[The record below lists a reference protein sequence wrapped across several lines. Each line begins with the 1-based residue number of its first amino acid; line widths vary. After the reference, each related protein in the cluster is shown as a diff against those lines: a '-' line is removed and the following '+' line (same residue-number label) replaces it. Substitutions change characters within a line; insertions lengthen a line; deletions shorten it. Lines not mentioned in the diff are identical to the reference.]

1 MQSLTQIIGVLKPG
15 EVRLIRNYYKVQS
28 NGEVQKRLTL
38 FDLIRSGKVGSDQEA
53 AAAIYDSAPSS
64 AYSHLKA
71 RLQKDILSLLL
82 LQEGSKRYETKYA
95 QAIFDCRRMI
105 IEGQMLI
112 ERGAYNMG
120 VEVLTKA
127 AALADKYEFYLE
139 DVTINDILR
148 THLGVKKGIKAYNK
162 YDKEIRQKVEKM
174 EKLLQAKDYY
184 HRMLVPNLFQK
195 NREQHYSDF
204 SKEALETLEAYYK
217 QTKSANIGYFYYY
230 ISIYYHQIHKNM
242 DAALQS
248 AQNFLKLIE
257 KHPAIH
263 SSSRVASANFQIA
276 VNMAYMQRY
285 KEAMRYAEVASNK
298 FVKGLINELAALE
311 MLFYAALH
319 NGDFAMCQQ
328 VLNRARAHPKIHVNK
343 QYPAKWDYYEANLL
357 FCMGKYEEASA
368 KLIGYSELLKDK
380 AGWLLGHK
388 MLELMCMFMQDELD
402 LMDFRTE
409 SLRKLL
415 QRQKGENV
423 QRSKAMMKVLETY
436 MRLGG
441 NLKKTREKEAD
452 RLQLLRDAEGAYS
465 WDPLGFELVRFDAW
479 FDNLKA

>member
-28 NGEVQKRLTL
+28 NGEVQKRLGL
-38 FDLIRSGKVGSDQEA
+38 FDLIRLGKVTNDQEA
-53 AAAIYDSAPSS
+53 ARAIYKQAPNS

-95 QAIFDCRRMI
+95 QAVFDCRRMV

-112 ERGAYNMG
+112 ERGAYTMG

-127 AALADKYEFYLE
+127 GKLADKYELYLE
-139 DVTINDILR
+139 DVAINDILR
-148 THLGVKKGIKAYNK
+148 SHLGVKKGIKAYNK
-162 YDKEIRQKVEKM
+162 YDKEISRKVSRM

-184 HRMLVPNLFQK
+184 HRMVVPNLFQK
-195 NREQHYSDF
+195 NREQHYTDY
-204 SKEALETLEAYYK
+204 SKEALETLEKYYK
-217 QTKSANIGYFYYY
+217 ETKSANIGYYYY
-230 ISIYYHQIHKNM
+230 HISIYYHQIHRNM
-242 DAALQS
+242 EEALES
-248 AQNFLKLIE
+248 AKNFLKLIE
-257 KHPAIH
+257 KHPAI
-263 SSSRVASANFQIA
+263 SSTSRVASANFQIA
-276 VNMAYMQRY
+276 VNMAYMKRY
-285 KEAMRYAEVASNK
+285 EEAMRYAEVASKK
-298 FVKGLINELAALE
+298 FVKGLINELASLE

-319 NGDFAMCQQ
+319 NGDYDMCRQ
-328 VLNRARAHPKIHVNK
+328 VLDRARAHPKINANK

-357 FCMGKYEEASA
+357 FCQGKYEEASA

-423 QRSKAMMKVLETY
+423 QRSKTMMKVLETY

-441 NLKKTREKEAD
+441 NLKKTREKEAE
-452 RLQLLRDAEGAYS
+452 RLELLRQAEGAHS
-465 WDPLGFELVRFDAW
+465 WDPLGFELVRFDTW